1 MAARSADGTTFSFPC
16 EVSGGFTE
24 GLEAGRM
31 AWRAAGVVWARTGPR
46 VRIQDGFHH
55 DMRLHLLSLIT
66 DGGGRG
72 NVTGAQCL
80 FNIGDLWKAPA
91 RSPHRHARGA
101 KMSTQ
106 QAEQWPDIPLTAR
119 QGYEAMFRFLE
130 QYYELTKADD
140 VGALLGGLRLLP
152 HGGPADPAFKD
163 EWIAAVSAVVG
174 SRI

>member
-1 MAARSADGTTFSFPC
+1 
-16 EVSGGFTE
+16 
-24 GLEAGRM
+24 
-31 AWRAAGVVWARTGPR
+31 
-46 VRIQDGFHH
+46 
-55 DMRLHLLSLIT
+55 
-66 DGGGRG
+66 
-72 NVTGAQCL
+72 
-80 FNIGDLWKAPA
+80 
-91 RSPHRHARGA
+91 
-101 KMSTQ
+101 MSTQ